1 MDSPIFFY
9 LGFSFILMHEMDAIR
24 CHEWRLFPGL
34 GSLNDKS
41 GFMVFTLAHIPLFYF
56 LLAGLLGQQDNTGLI
71 FGLNVFF
78 IAHFVMHLLFLKHKK
93 NEFKDWLSWTL
104 IAGAA
109 FFGLLDIL
117 IS

>member
-1 MDSPIFFY
+1 MFFY
-9 LGFSFILMHEMDAIR
+9 LGFSFILIHEMDAIR

-34 GSLNDKS
+34 ASLNDKS

-56 LLAGLLGQQDNTGLI
+56 LLVGLLGQQDNTGLI

-78 IAHFVMHLLFLKHKK
+78 IAHFAMHLLFLMHKK

-117 IS
+117 LP